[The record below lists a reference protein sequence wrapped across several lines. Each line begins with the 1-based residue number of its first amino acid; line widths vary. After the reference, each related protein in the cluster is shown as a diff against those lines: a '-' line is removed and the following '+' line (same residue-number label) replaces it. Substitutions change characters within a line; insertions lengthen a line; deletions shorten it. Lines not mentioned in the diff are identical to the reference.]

1 MPDNLKVLIVDDDAL
16 HTEMVMDY
24 LRLSGRFEIKWADN
38 LESLWLKLAEQPYD
52 LILMDFRLPDGTGI
66 NAIEELRRKHLD
78 IPVVMLTG
86 QGDERIAV
94 KAIQAGASDY
104 LLKHSD
110 YLRVLPTVIQKTV
123 RNHQIEVEHQKSL
136 ALSRYQA
143 LLLNNVRDAIIVWD
157 IEGKITYWNLVA
169 DQMFGQSKAI
179 DKNKAVTES
188 YQELFNAPISLPPAD
203 NPTLVTDEWYQ
214 YLGEEGDATWVS
226 SRITA
231 LYDYETDGK
240 LIGYMAV
247 LQDITPRAKAEE
259 ALRQRLKGENLV
271 AKISTEFINLT
282 GDLFRE
288 GVLRAMEAACQFN
301 GAECSY
307 LGLIMDENASNKE
320 TFHWC
325 MSPGAPQGE
334 VIPSSDAPPH
344 VKYPLEQHL
353 PWIAEQLN
361 HFKSVTVSDFSQLPK
376 EAQTDIAY
384 FKRRGVQSA
393 VLVPLVY
400 NGLRVGFL
408 GCEALSSKKA
418 WAQEDTV
425 LLQTIGDIITIALKR
440 RQMEEQVR
448 MSQKYL
454 LQSARLSSIG
464 ELASGVAH
472 LINNPLTTIIADSQ
486 LLLHEL
492 PADHPSRE
500 SADAIEKAGWRAQ
513 KVVQRLVDFSRPPTD
528 EIGPVDVNA
537 TIERSLELVGS
548 NIQSIGVMIDFQP
561 DYTLPSIMGSDRKLE
576 DLWVNLLL
584 MAQDA
589 TADGS
594 NHCISIRT
602 YAENGKGIGIEFKDD
617 GRPIPPECLPT
628 IFEPEYYGP
637 TTGRGSGIELSVCNE
652 IVRQHRGKISV
663 TSNLEHGTIFNIYL
677 PGG

>member
-24 LRLSGRFEIKWADN
+24 LRLSGKFNLTWADS
-38 LESLWLKLAEQPYD
+38 LESLWAKLVDQSYD

-66 NAIEELRRKHLD
+66 NAIEELRRRNLD

-94 KAIQAGASDY
+94 KAIQSGASDY

-143 LLLNNVRDAIIVWD
+143 LLLNNVRDAIIVWN
-157 IEGKITYWNLVA
+157 IHGEITYWNLVA
-169 DQMFGQSKAI
+169 DQFFGQSKAI
-179 DKNKAVTES
+179 EKNKPIEKC
-188 YQELFNAPISLPPAD
+188 YLELFQEPIELPSSD
-203 NPTLVTDEWYQ
+203 DPTRVTDRWYQ
-214 YLGEEGDATWVS
+214 YWDDGKSEMWVS

-231 LYDYETDGK
+231 LYDYETDGQ
-240 LIGYMAV
+240 LMGYMAV

-271 AKISTEFINLT
+271 AKISTDFINLPS
-282 GDLFRE
+282 
-288 GVLRAMEAACQFN
+288 EAFQNGIQNALEAVCQFN
-301 GAECSY
+301 GAECGY
-307 LGLIMDENASNKE
+307 IVADVGDNINTDETFQWCNEDHEKAIATNPTAEDLPLGLSL
-320 TFHWC
+320 
-325 MSPGAPQGE
+325 
-334 VIPSSDAPPH
+334 
-344 VKYPLEQHL
+344 LEKDL
-353 PWIAEQLN
+353 PWIAEQLD
-361 HFKSVTVSDFSQLPK
+361 HFKDVTISDVSQLPN
-376 EAQTDIAY
+376 EARVDQQY
-384 FKRRGVQSA
+384 FKRRGVQSV
-393 VLVPLVY
+393 VLVPLVF
-400 NGLRVGFL
+400 NGVRVGFL
-408 GCEALSSKKA
+408 GCESMRGKKA

-425 LLQTIGDIITIALKR
+425 LLQTVGGIITIALKR
-440 RQMEEQVR
+440 RQMEEQVQR
-448 MSQKYL
+448 SQKYL
-454 LQSARLSSIG
+454 LQTARLSSIG

-500 SADAIEKAGWRAQ
+500 SADAIEKAGWQAQ

-528 EIGPVDVNA
+528 EISLVDVNQ
-537 TIERSLELVGS
+537 TIERSLELIGS
-548 NIQSIGVMIDFQP
+548 NIQSTGVMLEFQP
-561 DYTLPSIMGSDRKLE
+561 DDSLPMIMGSDRKLE

-584 MAQDA
+584 LAQDA

-594 NHCISIRT
+594 NHSIQIRS
-602 YAENGKGIGIEFKDD
+602 YADVAKGVWIEVKDD

-637 TTGRGSGIELSVCNE
+637 TSGRGSGIELSVCNE
-652 IVRQHRGKISV
+652 IVRHHRGKITVLSDH
-663 TSNLEHGTIFNIYL
+663 EHGTIFSIYL